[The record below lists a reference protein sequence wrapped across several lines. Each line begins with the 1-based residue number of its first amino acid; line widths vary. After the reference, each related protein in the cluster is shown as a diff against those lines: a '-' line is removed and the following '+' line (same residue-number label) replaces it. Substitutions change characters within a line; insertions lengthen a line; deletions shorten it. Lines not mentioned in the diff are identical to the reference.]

1 MQKIVLAI
9 LRLMINPEVKKAN
22 KKNTLLLSPNVK
34 TYVVPLHKNEILN
47 RGIRSTIKTP
57 SSLLIII
64 NLSSYD
70 FRYYMLKII
79 KNNFLGSK

>member
-64 NLSSYD
+64 NLSSYALEH
-70 FRYYMLKII
+70 YMILYV
-79 KNNFLGSK
+79 KNN